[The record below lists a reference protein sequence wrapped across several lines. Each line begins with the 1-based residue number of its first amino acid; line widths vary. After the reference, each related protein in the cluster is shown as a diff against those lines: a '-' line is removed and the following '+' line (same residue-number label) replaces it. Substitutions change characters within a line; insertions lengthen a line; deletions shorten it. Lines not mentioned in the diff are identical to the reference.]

1 LLSAPPPAANN
12 RLLELLPSKDR
23 QRLLAASRHVEL
35 KFGDVLREPGQ
46 RIRYV
51 YFPTGS
57 SISLLAPSDGDETL
71 EVAIIGD
78 EGVLGVSVAF
88 GISVGSQR
96 ALVNVG
102 GTAWRI
108 AAAPF
113 CREFERSAALRLIL
127 SRYTYVVMSQIS
139 HTAVCANFH
148 EVAAR
153 LARWLLVTG
162 DRARSD
168 TFHITQ
174 ELISAMLGVR
184 REGVNRAASLLQ
196 ERKLIR
202 YARGRLTILDRHAL
216 QAAACGCYS
225 AARSAY
231 LLQYPGISRPKPL
244 GRRA

>member
-1 LLSAPPPAANN
+1 LASASRPAANN
-12 RLLELLPSKDR
+12 RLLELLPPKDR
-23 QRLLAASRHVEL
+23 QRLLAASQQVEL

-46 RIRYV
+46 RIRHV

-57 SISLLAPSDGDETL
+57 SISLLAPANADATL
-71 EVAIIGD
+71 EVAIISD
-78 EGVLGVSVAF
+78 EGALGISVAF
-88 GISVGSQR
+88 GINVGSHR

-102 GTAWRI
+102 GSAWRI
-108 AAAPF
+108 PAALF
-113 CREFERSAALRLIL
+113 CREFERSPGLRLTV
-127 SRYTYVVMSQIS
+127 SRYTYVVMAQIS
-139 HTAVCANFH
+139 HTAVCVNFH

-153 LARWLLVTG
+153 LARWLLVTS

-174 ELISAMLGVR
+174 ELISELLGVR

-216 QAAACGCYS
+216 QAAACSCYA

-231 LLQYPGISRPKPL
+231 LLQYPGVSRTKPL
-244 GRRA
+244 RRRA